1 MEIKYH
7 YFNTF
12 TKNDWLEVFNSDI
25 LTEEFWE
32 IVKILYST
40 ENHKLNAKCIA
51 EILGINHFIVLNRL
65 VGSVGHKIF
74 DMFKIKNPPFRENN
88 TIRWWN
94 IVFDG
99 EDLYSKGSMICYWI
113 LKKEMLSAIEES
125 SIINK
130 DISKKIEEKSKDL
143 YPLIELYN
151 GISDLEGKERKAVL
165 SVRQNQSKIR
175 KLALQKYNGK
185 CAICGLKIPSLLIA
199 SHIKPWACSTPREK
213 GDLNN
218 ILLLCPNHNALFDK
232 FLITF
237 LDDGTIKINDKIR
250 YEDRTRLG
258 IDDNIKIDI
267 DKEAKDYLAF
277 HREEFCKK

>member
-1 MEIKYH
+1 M
-7 YFNTF
+7 
-12 TKNDWLEVFNSDI
+12 
-25 LTEEFWE
+25 
-32 IVKILYST
+32 
-40 ENHKLNAKCIA
+40 
-51 EILGINHFIVLNRL
+51 
-65 VGSVGHKIF
+65 
-74 DMFKIKNPPFRENN
+74 
-88 TIRWWN
+88 
-94 IVFDG
+94 
-99 EDLYSKGSMICYWI
+99 
-113 LKKEMLSAIEES
+113 
-125 SIINK
+125 
-130 DISKKIEEKSKDL
+130 
-143 YPLIELYN
+143 
-151 GISDLEGKERKAVL
+151 EGKERKAVL